1 MQRSR
6 RNPAARLWR
15 GALLFWTLWFAIL
28 PPATAWTQD
37 EPRPYVLYQNFEK
50 HGIVVWPRDPM
61 PPELKDFIAS
71 LGFKE
76 IAQGL
81 AVMRFGAV
89 NQNGTFMMPE
99 PVQEKFGIKRF
110 IILQILSD
118 RIGIMVG
125 IWEQEFGLTLPQKVF
140 NLDEVK
146 ENIPK
151 TLDIFRE
158 QEGTKPISWRQP

>member
-1 MQRSR
+1 MRRSR
-6 RNPAARLWR
+6 SNPAARLWA
-15 GALLFWTLWFAIL
+15 GGLLIWTLVFAVL
-28 PPATAWTQD
+28 SPSPARAQD

-50 HGIVVWPRDPM
+50 HGIVAWPRDFM
-61 PPELKDFIAS
+61 PPELKEYIAS

-76 IAQGL
+76 VDQGL
-81 AVMRFGAV
+81 AVMRFGEV
-89 NQNGTFMMPE
+89 NQNGTFMMPKA
-99 PVQEKFGIKRF
+99 VQEKFGITRF

-158 QEGTKPISWRQP
+158 QEGTKPIFWQQP